1 MDDRHPLPWPI
12 HWWWGHNT
20 PRRWGTAVHRSHPQQ
35 RVCPPGDTSPL
46 HLVESWWERCWSTG
60 LSWGHSCSHK
70 NDKQSWDILSNWK
83 PFTFSSHQVYYVN
96 FPNIYSFIFWGV
108 LPTISL
114 ATIPDLVT
122 ANISDQGQEI
132 QNKVIGRNKA
142 SIQEN
147 FTIKMSDSWSKQFTL
162 WLLVTY
168 SELDVFNTFTY
179 RSALS

>member
-1 MDDRHPLPWPI
+1 M
-12 HWWWGHNT
+12 
-20 PRRWGTAVHRSHPQQ
+20 
-35 RVCPPGDTSPL
+35 
-46 HLVESWWERCWSTG
+46 
-60 LSWGHSCSHK
+60 
-70 NDKQSWDILSNWK
+70 
-83 PFTFSSHQVYYVN
+83 N

-147 FTIKMSDSWSKQFTL
+147 FTIKMSDS
-162 WLLVTY
+162 
-168 SELDVFNTFTY
+168 
-179 RSALS
+179 